1 MKNILDL
8 LEKDFIVHKKNIVVS
23 LLYGILS
30 LLGIRLFGVK
40 LLSVDIIFNLT
51 LVFTIFVFWIYYL
64 LENKNHSVNLL
75 ISASYTR
82 QDIIKERYFAFGIT
96 LLLSFM
102 CNLIFFVMLYFDTFN
117 FNFADFIMDL
127 FLLWIFLLLVVP
139 FSLCVKMS
147 FFSLGSGIAFLVA
160 FQTHKEI
167 NYFLQ
172 MHNTLL
178 VFGIC
183 VIISILSMII
193 SILMSR
199 MFYMKKDL

>member
-82 QDIIKERYFAFGIT
+82 QDIIKER
-96 LLLSFM
+96 
-102 CNLIFFVMLYFDTFN
+102 
-117 FNFADFIMDL
+117 
-127 FLLWIFLLLVVP
+127 
-139 FSLCVKMS
+139 
-147 FFSLGSGIAFLVA
+147 
-160 FQTHKEI
+160 
-167 NYFLQ
+167 
-172 MHNTLL
+172 
-178 VFGIC
+178 
-183 VIISILSMII
+183 
-193 SILMSR
+193 
-199 MFYMKKDL
+199 